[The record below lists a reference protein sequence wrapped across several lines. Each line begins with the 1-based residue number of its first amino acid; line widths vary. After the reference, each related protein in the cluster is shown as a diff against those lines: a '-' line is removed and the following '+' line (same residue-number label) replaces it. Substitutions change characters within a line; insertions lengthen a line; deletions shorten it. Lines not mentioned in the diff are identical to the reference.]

1 MAIVEDYRKSM
12 ISTSGNIQ
20 SALRHA
26 VDEAA
31 EVRCIDGELSLS
43 PFLSGSF
50 SLYRA
55 NALGASILLAEDVS
69 GEDGSTKRL
78 EALARALGEPVIAVI
93 SSVSSLE
100 RRRLMA
106 ARQGFITE
114 RGDMYLPQLA
124 LALKADA
131 EKRRVEIRAF
141 SPAQQQAFLYC
152 LLGEGG
158 LTQEGLRKKTGMS
171 AAGASRA
178 LSSLAD
184 AGLIDYEVGGKTGR
198 KRTYFVP
205 DKSELF
211 RQGKKLFGNPVRSIE
226 RHASVSDDVPPLSG
240 LSALAARSELVA
252 PAIKIVATGPSTDIP
267 EASLETNSDSTL
279 IVQRLSYDPIPFLEC
294 GVVDP
299 FTMLAT
305 IDEDDE
311 RISIS
316 LREALGGFSWYT
328 D

>member
-1 MAIVEDYRKSM
+1 ML
-12 ISTSGNIQ
+12 STASNIQ
-20 SALRHA
+20 RALRRA
-26 VDEAA
+26 VDES
-31 EVRCIDGELSLS
+31 VDIRCIDGELPLS

-50 SLYRA
+50 NLYRA
-55 NALGASILLAEDVS
+55 NILGESILLAEDVS
-69 GEDGSTKRL
+69 CEDGLLKRVELL
-78 EALARALGEPVIAVI
+78 EKALREPVAAVI
-93 SSVSSLE
+93 PSSTRSE
-100 RRRLMA
+100 RKALMA
-106 ARQGFITE
+106 ARRGFVTEQG
-114 RGDMYLPQLA
+114 DVYLPQLA

-131 EKRRVEIRAF
+131 EKRRSEVRAF

-152 LLGEGG
+152 LLGEEE
-158 LTQEGLRKKTGMS
+158 LTQEGLRDKTGMS

-198 KRTYFVP
+198 KRTYFAP

-211 RQGKKLFGNPVRSIE
+211 RRGRKLFGDPVRSVD
-226 RHASVSDDVPPLSG
+226 RFSAVPAEGLPISG
-240 LSALAARSELVA
+240 LSALSAKSELVA
-252 PAIKIVATGPSTDIP
+252 PARTILAAGPNAKVFENPSVVGS
-267 EASLETNSDSTL
+267 EGAFL
-279 IVQRLSYDPIPFLEC
+279 VQQLSYDPAPFAEG

-316 LREALGGFSWYT
+316 LREALGGFPWYT

>member
-1 MAIVEDYRKSM
+1 ML
-12 ISTSGNIQ
+12 STASNIQ

-26 VDEAA
+26 VDESAD
-31 EVRCIDGELSLS
+31 VHCIDGELPLS

-50 SLYRA
+50 NLYRA
-55 NALGASILLAEDVS
+55 NVLGESILLAEDVS
-69 GEDGSTKRL
+69 CEDGLLKRL
-78 EALARALGEPVIAVI
+78 ESLEKALGEPVTAVVPTAT
-93 SSVSSLE
+93 SSE
-100 RRRLMA
+100 RKALMA
-106 ARQGFITE
+106 ARRGFVTE
-114 RGDMYLPQLA
+114 RGDAYLPQLA
-124 LALKADA
+124 IALKADP
-131 EKRRVEIRAF
+131 EKRRSGVRTF

-152 LLGEGG
+152 LLGEGE
-158 LTQEGLRKKTGMS
+158 LTQEGLREKTGMS

-184 AGLIDYEVGGKTGR
+184 GGLIDYKVGGKTGR

-211 RQGKKLFGNPVRSIE
+211 RRGRKLFGDPVRSVDRFSAALDEGLPI
-226 RHASVSDDVPPLSG
+226 SG
-240 LSALAARSELVA
+240 LSALAARSELVSPPRTTLA
-252 PAIKIVATGPSTDIP
+252 VGPNSKICEGSSAVGS
-267 EASLETNSDSTL
+267 EGSFL
-279 IVQRLSYDPIPFLEC
+279 VQRLSYDPAPFAEG

-299 FTMLAT
+299 FTMLVT

-316 LREALGGFSWYT
+316 LREALGGFPWYT